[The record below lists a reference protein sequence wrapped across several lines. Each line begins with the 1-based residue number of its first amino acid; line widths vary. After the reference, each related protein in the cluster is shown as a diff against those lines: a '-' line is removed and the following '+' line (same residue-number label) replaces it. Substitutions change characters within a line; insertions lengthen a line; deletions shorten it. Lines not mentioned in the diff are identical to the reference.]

1 MATPAQ
7 MEANRR
13 NALLSTG
20 PKSVG
25 GKSSSRRNAL
35 KDGLTGD
42 GVVLPEDDQAKIEGR
57 VVGFGNVFLP
67 GSQVETF
74 LVEGLATDS
83 VRIER
88 CRQEETA
95 IRAAIVARASEAWES
110 DLSAEAAA
118 LGLRLSK
125 EPENISRHLK
135 TSLQGAIWLRDR
147 WQGLARSLEAG
158 GDWSDDEVAHALDL
172 LGVPSVFRESKS
184 SPLDPPKGDEST
196 VRDFRTKLANDQAAD
211 LSERIAGPLATLDEL
226 DRERALNDLALID
239 NPKLARLRRYE
250 AALMRRYDKNRLQLT
265 TEKAER
271 PAKPAPRQALAG

>member
-226 DRERALNDLALID
+226 DRERALNDLAIGATQ
-239 NPKLARLRRYE
+239 PVF
-250 AALMRRYDKNRLQLT
+250 
-265 TEKAER
+265 
-271 PAKPAPRQALAG
+271 